1 MGDLITTVDSTLI
14 VGSSHQEWPSL
25 APTSDESHWYAAYT
39 RHNHERT
46 AVTHFGQRSVES
58 WLPTYEAIRQWKDR
72 RVRMR
77 FPLFP
82 GYIFVRIALKERLKV
97 LEVPGIV
104 RLVGFGGS
112 PTPLT
117 DQDISAIRKAS
128 NCTYRQV
135 KPCAYICS
143 GVRVRIN
150 GGPFQG
156 MQGVVVRKKG
166 NLRVVVSL
174 ELIQSSFMVE
184 VNQTEICSAP
194 PVIPKGGR

>member
-1 MGDLITTVDSTLI
+1 
-14 VGSSHQEWPSL
+14 
-25 APTSDESHWYAAYT
+25 
-39 RHNHERT
+39 
-46 AVTHFGQRSVES
+46 
-58 WLPTYEAIRQWKDR
+58 
-72 RVRMR
+72 
-77 FPLFP
+77 
-82 GYIFVRIALKERLKV
+82 V

-104 RLVGFGGS
+104 RLVGFRGS

-117 DQDISAIRKAS
+117 EQDISAVRKAS
-128 NCTYRQV
+128 NCTHRQV
-135 KPCAYICS
+135 KPCAYVSS
-143 GVRVRIN
+143 GAHVRII

-174 ELIQSSFMVE
+174 ELIQSSFTVE